1 VVSHCWHSLTLDSVI
16 EWKLTDSIV
25 WEVSG
30 VWIGFDLWKSL
41 EFLSSIVKHRRWL
54 GKGAI
59 ELIDWIVLNH
69 GTLLWIDCLSVSWAI
84 ALWFIDE
91 LKLRWFC
98 TTDASGGL
106 RTIEWSFLIIL
117 NRYKMNY
124 RSTTW
129 WRICVSV
136 SIVVSEVVPFYLVI
150 KRLV

>member
-1 VVSHCWHSLTLDSVI
+1 MVSHCWHSLTLDSVI

-41 EFLSSIVKHRRWL
+41 EFLSSVVKHRWRLRKW
-54 GKGAI
+54 AI
-59 ELIDWIVLNH
+59 KLIDRVVLNH
-69 GTLLWIDCLSVSWAI
+69 GTLLWIDCLSVSGAI

-98 TTDASGGL
+98 ASNASCGL
-106 RTIEWSFLIIL
+106 GTIEWSFLIIL
-117 NRYKMNY
+117 NRYKLNY

-129 WRICVSV
+129 WRICISV
-136 SIVVSEVVPFYLVI
+136 SIVVSKVIPFHLVI